1 MRETKYEKFCL
12 LGFVMVMYIILSF
25 TKVKASNNIVIAGI
39 DMGYSDG
46 SYFSKDGSACRCH
59 GRGTCGEA
67 SDCNCMVVSGT
78 SQCYGWSIWVENKLF
93 GYNEISNSKNFTT
106 VINGYSNCI
115 GSEIYNKFNGTVG
128 VGAHIRTSSSK
139 KGYAHSVSVISYD
152 RNGINI
158 TDCNHSGKCQVDVRY
173 YTWDS
178 FASFMNGY
186 GGISFVKTCKN
197 GISVPSEPSGNN
209 PFGHLDSVTAE
220 MGKITVRGWAAD
232 MDVPNEPIDVH
243 IYAIHD
249 GVREGIGVL
258 KADNYRP
265 DIKTT
270 NINAY
275 HGFEATINTTLTGDI
290 QIEAYGINVGAGENS
305 MLEDSPKNIF
315 VPKDIIPPTITNV
328 EVTDLCASGYT
339 VTCNVDDN
347 VGISKVRFVTWTE
360 QNDQDDVVW
369 SDEVV
374 SGNTVSCKINI
385 ADHNNE
391 NNCVYYTHIYA
402 YDLAENGSGYPVTV
416 YVDAEP
422 PIISDVE
429 ITDVSILGYT
439 LTCKVDD
446 NKGISKVRFATWTEE
461 HDQDDIIW
469 NDQEISGNT
478 VSCRVSVADHNN
490 EVNCKYWTHIYAY
503 DLSDNG
509 TGYPV
514 SVYIDGTAPTI
525 SNVEVTDI
533 SEEGYTVK
541 CTVEDDYSGVNR
553 VQFPTWFNED
563 VPYTDKEDWTTD
575 SEITGILE
583 NGKYVYY
590 VKTSDHKN
598 RFGLYNTHIYAWD
611 EHGNKSEGY
620 PLEITVKKDHEH
632 DYISSVKK
640 KPTCIEDGSMFYIC
654 KEGDDSYEEKIPATG
669 HQNTELRNVKEATCV
684 SEGYTGDTYCKDCG
698 TKLSTGQVITKK
710 VHVWDAGKITQEATC
725 IEAGVK
731 TYTCTNCNTARTEE
745 IPATGNHKNTELRN
759 AKEATCTSE
768 GYTGDT
774 YCKDC
779 GMKLSTGQ
787 VITKKVH
794 IWDAGKITQEATCVE
809 AGVKTYTCTNCN
821 TARTEEISATG
832 HVTKVTKFAKK
843 ATCKTEGYSGDVYC
857 QVCGTLL
864 EEGKVLPKTEH
875 NWNEGET
882 TTSATCTIAGVKTYT
897 CTLCGSA
904 KTEEIPATGHVTKV
918 TKFTKEATCKT
929 EGYSGDVYCQVCGTL
944 LEEGKVLPKV
954 EHSWNTGEITTAATC
969 TMEGTKTFTCTV
981 CKETKI
987 EKIPAKGHGAT
998 EVRNRKDATCR
1009 AEGYTGDTYCTV
1021 CGEVISKGETVAKAG
1036 HGATE
1041 VRNRKDATCGAE
1053 GYTGDTYCTVCGE
1066 VISKGETVA
1075 KVSHGATE
1083 VRNRKDATCRA
1094 EGYTGDTYCTVCG
1107 EVVSKGETIAKTAH
1121 AWDAGKITKQ
1131 PTTTET
1137 GTKTFICQSCGLTR
1151 TETMAKLEVKQ
1162 LTPGKTV
1169 KSKATNGVYKV
1180 LKDGR
1185 SVEFTKPIVKR
1196 ASVKIPATIKING
1209 ITCKVTGISAGAFKN
1224 NTSLR
1229 TVTIGKNV
1237 TSIGTNAF
1245 YGCKK
1250 LTRIIGGS
1258 AVTKIGDKAFYS
1270 CSTLTSITIPAGVN
1284 KIGKMAFYNCK
1295 KLRTI
1300 VVKTSKLTSR
1310 NIGTKAFTGTYAK
1323 ANIKVPTKQL
1333 NTYKKLFKSKG
1344 MGTKAVYKK

>member
-78 SQCYGWSIWVENKLF
+78 SQCYGWSMWVENKLF

-158 TDCNHSGKCQVDVRY
+158 TDCNHSGKCQVDIRY
-173 YTWDS
+173 YTWDE

-209 PFGHLDSVTAE
+209 PFGFLDSVTAE

-265 DIKTT
+265 DVKTT

-305 MLEDSPKNIF
+305 MLEDSPKDIF

-402 YDLAENGSGYPVTV
+402 YDLAENGNGYPVTV

-422 PIISDVE
+422 PVISDVE
-429 ITDVSILGYT
+429 ITDVSISGYT

-461 HDQDDIIW
+461 NDQDDIVW
-469 NDQEISGNT
+469 NDKEISGNT

-541 CTVEDDYSGVNR
+541 CTVEDDCSGINR
-553 VQFPTWFNED
+553 VQFPTWFNGD

-583 NGKYVYY
+583 NGKYVYH

-640 KPTCIEDGSMFYIC
+640 KPTCIEDGSMLYIC

-698 TKLSTGQVITKK
+698 TKLSAGQV
-710 VHVWDAGKITQEATC
+710 
-725 IEAGVK
+725 
-731 TYTCTNCNTARTEE
+731 TA
-745 IPATGNHKNTELRN
+745 
-759 AKEATCTSE
+759 
-768 GYTGDT
+768 
-774 YCKDC
+774 
-779 GMKLSTGQ
+779 
-787 VITKKVH
+787 KKVH

-809 AGVKTYTCTNCN
+809 AGAKTYTCTNCN
-821 TARTEEISATG
+821 TTRTEEIAATGHMTKVIKFAKAATCKAEGYSGDIYCQVCGTILKEGKVLPKTDHSWDEGKITTPVACTTAGVKTYTCTFCGATKMEEIPATG
-832 HVTKVTKFAKK
+832 HVTKVTKFAKA

-857 QVCGTLL
+857 QDCGILL
-864 EEGKVLPKTEH
+864 EEGKVLLK
-875 NWNEGET
+875 
-882 TTSATCTIAGVKTYT
+882 A
-897 CTLCGSA
+897 
-904 KTEEIPATGHVTKV
+904 
-918 TKFTKEATCKT
+918 
-929 EGYSGDVYCQVCGTL
+929 
-944 LEEGKVLPKV
+944 
-954 EHSWNTGEITTAATC
+954 EHSWNEGEITTAATC
-969 TMEGTKTFTCTV
+969 TVEGTKTFTCTV
-981 CKETKI
+981 CEETKS
-987 EKIPAKGHGAT
+987 EKIPAVGHGAT
-998 EVRNRKDATCR
+998 EVRNRKDATC
-1009 AEGYTGDTYCTV
+1009 A
-1021 CGEVISKGETVAKAG
+1021 
-1036 HGATE
+1036 
-1041 VRNRKDATCGAE
+1041 
-1053 GYTGDTYCTVCGE
+1053 
-1066 VISKGETVA
+1066 
-1075 KVSHGATE
+1075 
-1083 VRNRKDATCRA
+1083 A

-1107 EVVSKGETIAKTAH
+1107 EVVSKGEITAMTAH
-1121 AWDAGKITKQ
+1121 SWDAGKITKQ
-1131 PTTTET
+1131 PTTTKT
-1137 GTKTFICQSCGLTR
+1137 GTKTFTCQTCGLTR
-1151 TETMAKLEVKQ
+1151 TETVAKLKVKK
-1162 LTPGKTV
+1162 LTPEKIV

-1185 SVEFTKPIVKR
+1185 SVEFTKPIAKR
-1196 ASVKIPATIKING
+1196 ASVKIPDTVKING
-1209 ITCKVTGISAGAFKN
+1209 IICKVAGISTSAFKN

-1237 TSIGTNAF
+1237 TSIGSNAF

-1250 LTRIIGGS
+1250 LTRITGGS
-1258 AVTKIGDKAFYS
+1258 AVTKIGDKAFYN
-1270 CSTLTSITIPAGVN
+1270 CSSLTSITIPAGVN

-1310 NIGTKAFTGTYAK
+1310 NIGSKAFTGTYTK
-1323 ANIKVPTKQL
+1323 ATVKVPVEQL

-1344 MGTKAVYKK
+1344 MGPKAVYKK